1 MTPCQESVRPA
12 WKCAPPPFE
21 TEGAEA
27 RAGAC
32 SSLVDGPVYPRW
44 SSTTTTQCQQ
54 PCGVRRHMLDLLNPH
69 MCQTRLPK
77 AELVS
82 GFHRNV
88 DDSATDKRTSA
99 ND

>member
-1 MTPCQESVRPA
+1 
-12 WKCAPPPFE
+12 
-21 TEGAEA
+21 
-27 RAGAC
+27 
-32 SSLVDGPVYPRW
+32 
-44 SSTTTTQCQQ
+44 
-54 PCGVRRHMLDLLNPH
+54 MLDILILINPH

-99 ND
+99 NDRDNHATAVIEVEDPHPRSYWQDAVRSNQSRGTRKLKI